1 ALDDVYVLGN
11 AAADVA
17 HLLSELLDNATQFSA
32 PGTRV
37 EVIGR
42 RKGGGYLLS
51 VSDLGIGMTAQQLDE
66 ANELLAH
73 PPVTGLSLSRSLGF
87 IVVGRLAKRYGVTV
101 ELTAAAVG
109 GVTALVDLPP
119 SLLTTPSSGDGFT
132 PDPNDTTSLSLLGTL
147 DPQPPVGPL
156 VSTASK
162 APAWTR
168 AEEQPDAVW
177 ERLIEISPEQG
188 VELDRQTVSSGWDE
202 GGTTLGPWSEAPP
215 STPAV
220 PVARAPETPA
230 ATVAAAATLAEAIPA
245 SPTLDA
251 ELAEFSTPDPEP
263 ITPSGLP
270 RRRAGDAPKPNGEL
284 GGDAILPSS
293 PLDVPAPS
301 PLPRRNAS
309 GARSFSSTTPVFGTE
324 SSARAS
330 SRSPEE
336 IRSLLSSYRSGLT
349 QGRLSDALKSRTNG
363 SANAEN
369 GEQS

>member
-1 ALDDVYVLGN
+1 MYLLGN

-37 EVIGR
+37 EVVGR

-51 VSDLGIGMTAQQLDE
+51 VSDLGIGMSPAQLAE
-66 ANELLAH
+66 VNELLAH
-73 PPVTGLSLSRSLGF
+73 PPVTGLTLSRSLGF

-109 GVTALVDLPP
+109 GVTALVDVPS
-119 SLLTTPSSGDGFT
+119 SLLTMPSSGDGFT
-132 PDPNDTTSLSLLGTL
+132 PDPSEATSLTLLSTL

-156 VSTASK
+156 VSSASK

-168 AEEQPDAVW
+168 ADEEPDAVW

-188 VELDRQTVSSGWDE
+188 VETDRQTVGSTWDDPA
-202 GGTTLGPWSEAPP
+202 TVTGPWAEAPP

-220 PVARAPETPA
+220 PVAKAPEAPLEPVV
-230 ATVAAAATLAEAIPA
+230 ATAAAATLAEAIPA
-245 SPTLDA
+245 TPVSDEA
-251 ELAEFSTPDPEP
+251 LAEFTEGEATTS
-263 ITPSGLP
+263 SGLP
-270 RRRAGDAPKPNGEL
+270 RRRAAEAHKAVE
-284 GGDAILPSS
+284 PSADLLS
-293 PLDVPAPS
+293 SGALDVPSPS
-301 PLPRRNAS
+301 PLPRRTGS
-309 GARSFSSTTPVFGTE
+309 RSFSTAPLADQTT
-324 SSARAS
+324 ARAS

-363 SANAEN
+363 SANGAEN